1 TRFSRDWSSD
11 VCSSDLPR
19 GSSPRTHRRFA
30 PRLLLWPCRA
40 SPRVVSLASLL
51 PPGLLLFLL
60 VFVLVFLLV
69 LFVLILFFVFFL
81 VLVFLFLV
89 FLFFVFFFLVLF
101 FVLFLV
107 LFFVFPFVFFLVFV
121 LLELL
126 ILVELAHG
134 EDVDHLGPLAALNR
148 LDLNGAG
155 QLQADQRLQVEVHN
169 RVGDFQPTGL

>member
-1 TRFSRDWSSD
+1 
-11 VCSSDLPR
+11 
-19 GSSPRTHRRFA
+19 PRTPRRFA

-40 SPRVVSLASLL
+40 YPRFVSLASPL

-60 VFVLVFLLV
+60 VFVLVFFLV
-69 LFVLILFFVFFL
+69 LLLFFLFFL
-81 VLVFLFLV
+81 VFLSFVLV
-89 FLFFVFFFLVLF
+89 FLFFVFF
-101 FVLFLV
+101 LFLV
-107 LFFVFPFVFFLVFV
+107 LFFVVFLVFPFVFFLVFFLVFV

-155 QLQADQRLQVEVHN
+155 QLQADQRLQVEVHS